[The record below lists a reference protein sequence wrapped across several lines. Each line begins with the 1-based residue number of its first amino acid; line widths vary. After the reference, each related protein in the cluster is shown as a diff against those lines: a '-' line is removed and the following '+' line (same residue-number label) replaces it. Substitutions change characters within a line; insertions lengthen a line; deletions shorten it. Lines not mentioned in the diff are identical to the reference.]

1 MWDPQT
7 ILSANL
13 QVSISLLG
21 GVSPAFSLA
30 IFHLDAGERGKKL
43 LGFPGVK
50 SRPALLLNDGER
62 VGSLQAI
69 FSPGHT
75 PGHMAFLDVRDGSLI
90 AGDAF
95 VTQLGVTA
103 AGAFKFYFP
112 FAAWFSW
119 NKEHSAE
126 SCRKLCD
133 FRPERLAV
141 GHGKTI
147 ESPRVAMDR
156 AVALAFQQCGKMLD

>member
-50 SRPALLLNDGER
+50 SRPALLLNDGDR
-62 VGSLQAI
+62 VGSLQAV

-75 PGHMAFLDVRDGSLI
+75 PGHMAYLDVRDGSLI

-95 VTQLGVTA
+95 TTQMGVIV
-103 AGAFKFYFP
+103 AGVFKFY
-112 FAAWFSW
+112 
-119 NKEHSAE
+119 H
-126 SCRKLCD
+126 
-133 FRPERLAV
+133 
-141 GHGKTI
+141 
-147 ESPRVAMDR
+147 VAP
-156 AVALAFQQCGKMLD
+156 